1 MDAAGAD
8 CSLAPDRYRA
18 MVCWKVG
25 IYLLHQMPPRTRR
38 ARCLTS
44 SKSQEV
50 LPVVQVL
57 ALRSHL
63 CLLGLQVLLQG
74 CQLALQRCPVLHGA
88 RLGQL
93 LQGGHLDR
101 LPPVS
106 CVAAA
111 RSFYSLLNIS
121 QDCCYAADSL

>member
-1 MDAAGAD
+1 M
-8 CSLAPDRYRA
+8 
-18 MVCWKVG
+18 
-25 IYLLHQMPPRTRR
+25 RR

-44 SKSQEV
+44 SESQEV

-63 CLLGLQVLLQG
+63 RLLGLQVFLQG
-74 CQLALQRCPVLHGA
+74 CQLALQRRPVLHGA

-93 LQGGHLDR
+93 LQGSCLDR
-101 LPPVS
+101 LPPAS

-111 RSFYSLLNIS
+111 GLFERPTH
-121 QDCCYAADSL
+121 